1 MGDPAT
7 APATKPVDAP
17 FEKIT
22 LSPVQSPAV
31 DFPLNPV
38 SPSPLVD
45 IIDQNPQKPTSL
57 NPNKSQKSTKGN
69 KQFGGNGNRDKEDGY
84 SRTNTSSSDHNGG
97 SKSSTGGTS
106 SKSSTYGGKSGGYS
120 SKSGSGS
127 KNGSKN
133 GGYAS
138 TPKNGPTPSSR
149 PSRGGVSVSSAD
161 GTMKSSNWRDP
172 VLLDLTGNGLAVDP
186 LSSSSFFVDLDGS
199 GYLHRMAS
207 AGAGTGMLVLDIG
220 GDGKISDAS
229 EFVFTEW
236 DKSATGDLEAIRNVF
251 DTNGNGRLDAGD
263 ARWSEFKVLVD
274 GTMVTLDSLGI
285 ASIDLTPKG
294 SGQNFADGSAIL
306 GTTTFTRTDGSTGTV
321 GDAALAVDGNGYLI
335 RRSSETSADGSTTE
349 DVFGYS
355 PDGRLAFRNLITR
368 SADGQSTHTQFDD
381 DGNGTFDRSQ
391 RIEVTTDAGG
401 NRHRVVSNFNAD
413 GSLRDRT
420 TTTTGAG
427 GRTVTTTIDQDGDG
441 GADQSEVFTTN
452 ADGSTTTVT
461 RALAADGSLLGEV
474 KVAGSADGLSKTTS
488 TDENGDGGYDSVIS
502 DVTTINSEGERV
514 RTVDTRNADGSLRDR
529 STTTT
534 AADGRSRSIFSDFDG
549 DGVTDERQEVRISA
563 GEDGSTT
570 TDIAV
575 YSSDDALLG
584 REETTA
590 SADGKRTT
598 TRSDLDGDGTVDRTM
613 TIAMVSQADG
623 ASTQTETATSADGT
637 LLSRTVTSRSAD
649 GKLVTTEADANGD
662 GAIERL
668 TKITVGADGATTEET
683 TETHPNGT
691 AAGRSVKLT
700 AADGLSW
707 TRTTDIDGNGVTD
720 RIESSTATINA
731 DGSRT
736 ETAAIRSGNGSLL
749 GQSVTTTS
757 SDSLSQTVQQDVT
770 GDGVA
775 DLIASDRIA
784 LHADGTR
791 TDTSETRSGN
801 GTLLGST
808 VTTVSA
814 DRKTTTVAVDA
825 DGDGTIDLQTVSAMA
840 SDGSA
845 VVTERATAANGALL
859 AQSKSTVTGPSSM
872 RP

>member
-1 MGDPAT
+1 MARKPIKSFTAADAFKAWLSGNGATVVVNPDEYMNSGPGAIISYDSFLTPDLLKALDQPIGTTIDIRKTTSVYHYVASAFTGNYFTAAYVWGKSSYSLKAEVTVVGPQTYQIKGNIRPFDENFDFQVNHLVEAPFKIVAEYLTNWLGARPGKPYEIIFRGGVGRPVDATFTEDDYWRQLDGPIRMPDSNPIPLSEALDVSRNPFDTQYSQPDAALIDGTAQTLSTPYVGDPAT

-274 GTMVTLDSLGI
+274 GTMVTLD
-285 ASIDLTPKG
+285 
-294 SGQNFADGSAIL
+294 
-306 GTTTFTRTDGSTGTV
+306 
-321 GDAALAVDGNGYLI
+321 LA
-335 RRSSETSADGSTTE
+335 
-349 DVFGYS
+349 
-355 PDGRLAFRNLITR
+355 
-368 SADGQSTHTQFDD
+368 
-381 DGNGTFDRSQ
+381 
-391 RIEVTTDAGG
+391 
-401 NRHRVVSNFNAD
+401 RHR
-413 GSLRDRT
+413 LDRP
-420 TTTTGAG
+420 
-427 GRTVTTTIDQDGDG
+427 DP
-441 GADQSEVFTTN
+441 
-452 ADGSTTTVT
+452 
-461 RALAADGSLLGEV
+461 
-474 KVAGSADGLSKTTS
+474 
-488 TDENGDGGYDSVIS
+488 
-502 DVTTINSEGERV
+502 EG
-514 RTVDTRNADGSLRDR
+514 
-529 STTTT
+529 
-534 AADGRSRSIFSDFDG
+534 
-549 DGVTDERQEVRISA
+549 
-563 GEDGSTT
+563 
-570 TDIAV
+570 
-575 YSSDDALLG
+575 
-584 REETTA
+584 
-590 SADGKRTT
+590 
-598 TRSDLDGDGTVDRTM
+598 
-613 TIAMVSQADG
+613 
-623 ASTQTETATSADGT
+623 
-637 LLSRTVTSRSAD
+637 
-649 GKLVTTEADANGD
+649 
-662 GAIERL
+662 
-668 TKITVGADGATTEET
+668 
-683 TETHPNGT
+683 
-691 AAGRSVKLT
+691 
-700 AADGLSW
+700 
-707 TRTTDIDGNGVTD
+707 
-720 RIESSTATINA
+720 
-731 DGSRT
+731 
-736 ETAAIRSGNGSLL
+736 
-749 GQSVTTTS
+749 
-757 SDSLSQTVQQDVT
+757 
-770 GDGVA
+770 
-775 DLIASDRIA
+775 
-784 LHADGTR
+784 
-791 TDTSETRSGN
+791 
-801 GTLLGST
+801 
-808 VTTVSA
+808 
-814 DRKTTTVAVDA
+814 
-825 DGDGTIDLQTVSAMA
+825 
-840 SDGSA
+840 
-845 VVTERATAANGALL
+845 
-859 AQSKSTVTGPSSM
+859 
-872 RP
+872 